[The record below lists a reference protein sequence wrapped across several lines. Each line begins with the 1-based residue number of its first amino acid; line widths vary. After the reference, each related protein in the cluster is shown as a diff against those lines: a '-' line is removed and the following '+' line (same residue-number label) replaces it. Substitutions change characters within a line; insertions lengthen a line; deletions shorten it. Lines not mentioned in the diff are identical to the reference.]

1 MNIGSYNTLKIVK
14 RVAFGLYLD
23 GEEAGEILL
32 PTRYVPE
39 NAQIGD
45 FLDVFVYTDGE
56 DRPIATTQAPLAV
69 VGDIKALKVKAV
81 GSYGAFLEWG
91 IMKDLFLPFSEQTAD
106 VDEQDTVVV
115 ALYLD
120 SKTNRVVA
128 TMKWERFFDKSI
140 QPTFAKEEEVQVL
153 VASKTELGYK
163 VLINNKF
170 VGLIYKNEVFKPLC
184 IGDTMRAYIHR
195 VRQDGKIDVRL
206 NRSGY
211 EAIEGEAARLLQ
223 LLEKMG
229 GFLPTTDKSPAETI
243 YEVCGMSKKTYKKAV
258 GELYKKRLIVL
269 KTNGIVLVKK

>member
-128 TMKWERFFDKSI
+128 TMKWERFLDKSI

-211 EAIEGEAARLLQ
+211 EAIEGEAARLLA
-223 LLEKMG
+223 LLRKMG

-243 YEVCGMSKKTYKKAV
+243 YELCGMSKKTYKKAV
-258 GELYKKRLIVL
+258 GELYKKRLIML

>member
-1 MNIGSYNTLKIVK
+1 M
-14 RVAFGLYLD
+14 
-23 GEEAGEILL
+23 
-32 PTRYVPE
+32 
-39 NAQIGD
+39 
-45 FLDVFVYTDGE
+45 YTDGE

-128 TMKWERFFDKSI
+128 TMKWERFLDKSI

>member
-128 TMKWERFFDKSI
+128 TMKWERFLDKSI

-211 EAIEGEAARLLQ
+211 EAVEGEAARLLQ

>member
-45 FLDVFVYTDGE
+45 FLDVFVYTDSE

-91 IMKDLFLPFSEQTAD
+91 IMKDLFLPFSEQTTD

-128 TMKWERFFDKSI
+128 TMKWERFLDKSI

-211 EAIEGEAARLLQ
+211 EAIEGEAARLLA
-223 LLEKMG
+223 LLRKMG

>member
-128 TMKWERFFDKSI
+128 TMKWERFLDKSI

-211 EAIEGEAARLLQ
+211 EAIEGEAARLLA
-223 LLEKMG
+223 LLRKMG

-258 GELYKKRLIVL
+258 GELYKKRLIML

>member
-23 GEEAGEILL
+23 GEEAGEILI

-128 TMKWERFFDKSI
+128 TMKWERFLDKSI

>member
-56 DRPIATTQAPLAV
+56 DRLIATTQVPLAV

-128 TMKWERFFDKSI
+128 TMKWERFLDKSI

-211 EAIEGEAARLLQ
+211 EAIEGEAARLLA
-223 LLEKMG
+223 LLRKMG

-258 GELYKKRLIVL
+258 GELYKKRLIML

>member
-128 TMKWERFFDKSI
+128 TMKWERFLDKSI

-229 GFLPTTDKSPAETI
+229 GFLPTTDKLPAETI